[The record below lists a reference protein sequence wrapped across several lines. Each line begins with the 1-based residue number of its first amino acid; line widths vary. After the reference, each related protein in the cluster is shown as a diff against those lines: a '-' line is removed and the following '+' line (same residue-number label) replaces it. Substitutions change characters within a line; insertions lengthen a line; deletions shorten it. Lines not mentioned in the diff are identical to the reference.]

1 MSKAIENEIDWESAG
16 SDIINAIRNGKS
28 LLGQGGAL
36 TPLIKQLLEATLQG
50 ELEGH
55 LAESASHSEGSNNRK
70 NGKSQK
76 TVKTDSGTFLLET
89 PRDREGSFE
98 PQIVKKRQTVIH
110 PSLEPKILSLFGAG
124 MSHQD
129 ISSHIK
135 ELYDMDISS
144 ASISAITD
152 KLLPV
157 INEWRSRPLQN
168 VYPIVF
174 LDAMF
179 FKVKGEDGHY
189 ASRCLYNL
197 LGIDQQG
204 KKEVLGFYM
213 ADSEGARFW
222 LSVLSDLKARG
233 VEDILIACVDGLKGF
248 PEAIESVY
256 PKTYVQLCVVH
267 QIRHSLKYICSKDQK
282 PFLADLKKV
291 YQASS
296 KDIAEQALLEL
307 DALWGNKYPMVLKSW
322 TDKWEQL
329 STYFGFTAEVRRL
342 IYTTNPI
349 EGLHRQIRKF
359 TKSKVS
365 FSSQNALFKQVY
377 TAIQTI
383 AKKWSSPIQNWAMII
398 QQLAIAFPNRVQIE
412 LNRG

>member
-1 MSKAIENEIDWESAG
+1 
-16 SDIINAIRNGKS
+16 
-28 LLGQGGAL
+28 
-36 TPLIKQLLEATLQG
+36 
-50 ELEGH
+50 
-55 LAESASHSEGSNNRK
+55 
-70 NGKSQK
+70 
-76 TVKTDSGTFLLET
+76 
-89 PRDREGSFE
+89 
-98 PQIVKKRQTVIH
+98 
-110 PSLEPKILSLFGAG
+110 
-124 MSHQD
+124 
-129 ISSHIK
+129 
-135 ELYDMDISS
+135 
-144 ASISAITD
+144 
-152 KLLPV
+152 
-157 INEWRSRPLQN
+157 
-168 VYPIVF
+168 
-174 LDAMF
+174 
-179 FKVKGEDGHY
+179 
-189 ASRCLYNL
+189 
-197 LGIDQQG
+197 
-204 KKEVLGFYM
+204 M

-256 PKTYVQLCVVH
+256 PKTHVQLCVVH

-365 FSSQNALFKQVY
+365 FCSQNALFKQVY

-412 LNRG
+412 LNRA